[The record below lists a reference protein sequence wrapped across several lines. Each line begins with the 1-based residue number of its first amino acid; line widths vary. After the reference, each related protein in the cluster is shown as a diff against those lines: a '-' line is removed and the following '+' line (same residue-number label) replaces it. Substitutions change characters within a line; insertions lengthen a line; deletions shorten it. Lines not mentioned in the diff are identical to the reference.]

1 RLVRQGSV
9 DLIPGG
15 VGIVDESPVNRHLG
29 SDGLVDVLG
38 LQREVGT
45 LGGGGEDDAVEAELD
60 FADVGDTGGDA
71 SFAFAILDGARC
83 IGDVDGV
90 LANAF
95 AELTEAAA
103 GAAGANDGGVE
114 LWEGGAEFLGNDRG
128 KRQDGGRAGD
138 LDGVARLG
146 KSSART
152 ERGQRE

>member
-1 RLVRQGSV
+1 
-9 DLIPGG
+9 
-15 VGIVDESPVNRHLG
+15 
-29 SDGLVDVLG
+29 
-38 LQREVGT
+38 
-45 LGGGGEDDAVEAELD
+45 
-60 FADVGDTGGDA
+60 DVGDTGGDA

-152 ERGQRE
+152 ERGQREHGGAGENCRLHGDFLFGIQFNLASRSECSSPAPPLTRGTIGGVRDSFIAFI